1 MAPRALSLARML
13 PGLGAMGR
21 EPSVHPVRKPGTGA
35 AGVAAAAQSGRLRDL
50 QDFGHL
56 TGARP
61 TSHQASATPH
71 QCRG

>member
-1 MAPRALSLARML
+1 MSPRSIPFGSPGQEL
-13 PGLGAMGR
+13 PVWQPQL
-21 EPSVHPVRKPGTGA
+21 
-35 AGVAAAAQSGRLRDL
+35 SGRLRDL